1 MERRSFSSSYGTVS
15 YLYRAGR
22 HPLILLHGLGGS
34 GNNWMRMEPFLDTD
48 LALYMVDM
56 AGHGYS
62 TRDVPEPSI
71 DVQCRILQEF
81 IQGVGIDH
89 FSIMGNSYGGWVAL
103 RLALGYVLPEKM
115 VLEDSAGTNPTVAEL
130 GREEGERFV
139 RRLVSIDRRNDE
151 ETMRK
156 YVFWNATRERKLT
169 CEDLGRIGVPVLV
182 IWGTED
188 DVIPIDYGRRMAS
201 CLPRAQF
208 SEIHGA
214 GHTPHHSSPQVVAA
228 LVNHFVLRE

>member
-1 MERRSFSSSYGTVS
+1 M
-15 YLYRAGR
+15 
-22 HPLILLHGLGGS
+22 
-34 GNNWMRMEPFLDTD
+34 
-48 LALYMVDM
+48 
-56 AGHGYS
+56 
-62 TRDVPEPSI
+62 
-71 DVQCRILQEF
+71 
-81 IQGVGIDH
+81 
-89 FSIMGNSYGGWVAL
+89 
-103 RLALGYVLPEKM
+103 
-115 VLEDSAGTNPTVAEL
+115 AEL
-130 GREEGERFV
+130 GREEGGERFV

-182 IWGTED
+182 IWGGTED

-214 GHTPHHSSPQVVAA
+214 GHTPHHSSPPQVVAA